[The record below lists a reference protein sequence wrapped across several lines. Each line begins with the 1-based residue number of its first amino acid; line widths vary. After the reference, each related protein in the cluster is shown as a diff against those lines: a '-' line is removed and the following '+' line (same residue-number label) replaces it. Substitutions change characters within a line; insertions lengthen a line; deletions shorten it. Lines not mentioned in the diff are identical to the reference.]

1 MIGILDTGTSNIR
14 SVINACTNNNI
25 ETIIIKE
32 YETPKN
38 FSGIIFPGVG
48 NFGFVM
54 KQLKKNKLDIFI
66 KDFIKL
72 NRPSLFICVG
82 LQVLFS
88 ASEEDDE
95 EKGLNIIEGFV
106 KKIPIKF
113 KDKINTVPF
122 NGWNHI
128 KLVKKHE
135 ILRHLKG
142 EVNSF
147 YFTHSYYVDPKQ
159 KDLILNE
166 VNLNGFN
173 YCSGIVKNNII
184 GFQFHPEKSSMKGV
198 EIFKNFSDICK
209 LKNIELK

>member
-14 SVINACTNNNI
+14 SVMNACINNKI
-25 ETIIIKE
+25 EISVINK
-32 YETPKN
+32 YEPPRN

-66 KDFIKL
+66 KDYIKL

-88 ASEEDDE
+88 ASEEDKD
-95 EKGLNIIEGFV
+95 EKGLNIIEGLV

-113 KDKINTVPF
+113 KDKTNTVPF

-128 KLVKKHE
+128 KLIKKHE
-135 ILRHLKG
+135 IFRHLK
-142 EVNSF
+142 EKINSF
-147 YFTHSYYVDPKQ
+147 YFTHSYYVEPKK

-166 VNLNGFN
+166 ANLNGFN
-173 YCSGIVKNNII
+173 YCSGIIKNNII
-184 GFQFHPEKSSMKGV
+184 GLQFHPEKSSMKGV

-209 LKNIELK
+209 VNKI

>member
-14 SVINACTNNNI
+14 SVMNACTNNKI
-25 ETIIIKE
+25 EISVINK
-32 YETPKN
+32 YEPPRN

-66 KDFIKL
+66 KDYIKL

-88 ASEEDDE
+88 ASEEDKD
-95 EKGLNIIEGFV
+95 EKGLNIIEGLV

-113 KDKINTVPF
+113 KDKTNTVPF

-128 KLVKKHE
+128 KLIKKHE
-135 ILRHLKG
+135 IFRHLK
-142 EVNSF
+142 EKINSF
-147 YFTHSYYVDPKQ
+147 YFTHSYYVEPKK

-166 VNLNGFN
+166 ANLNGFN
-173 YCSGIVKNNII
+173 YCSGIIKNNII
-184 GFQFHPEKSSMKGV
+184 GLQFHPEKSSMKGV

-209 LKNIELK
+209 VNKI